1 MSRKEELKKQI
12 AEIEKEINEL
22 EQKRLRSQSV
32 IIEAFIDKV
41 DPPATDAEYFKTLT
55 SIINLQREKLQML
68 VAELESL

>member
-1 MSRKEELKKQI
+1 M
-12 AEIEKEINEL
+12 
-22 EQKRLRSQSV
+22 RSQSV